1 MGDLRTQHELATAHE
16 RRARIIAQLH
26 QQAIA
31 TANDLSAIKAKIAK
45 WLFIVGTVLL
55 ALGCFA
61 AGWIVA

>member
-1 MGDLRTQHELATAHE
+1 LQK
-16 RRARIIAQLH
+16 
-26 QQAIA
+26 QAVA